1 MNKFQTIFTK
11 LKTEWKTFALAVSTM
26 LVGGWDVVADTA
38 RTYGYD
44 YTTLIKEDYRKYVIP
59 AIAVAFLALRKWT
72 TNAAPNPP
80 VDPGAGAQ

>member
-1 MNKFQTIFTK
+1 MTFWTK
-11 LKTEWKTFALAVSTM
+11 LKAEWKTFSLAVATM

-59 AIAVAFLALRKWT
+59 AIALAFLVLRRWT
-72 TNAAPNPP
+72 TAAK
-80 VDPGAGAQ
+80 PGTD